1 VEAEGEAE
9 EADTS
14 RCVRV
19 SVLYDT
25 KSDREGEILILII
38 ERDSNGQGENKGNF
52 KGARAETRSDV
63 RENTI
68 GIIRLY

>member
-25 KSDREGEILILII
+25 ESDREGEMLII
-38 ERDSNGQGENKGNF
+38 ERNSNGHKAKIRATLRGPV
-52 KGARAETRSDV
+52 AETRSDV

>member
-25 KSDREGEILILII
+25 ESDREGEMLII
-38 ERDSNGQGENKGNF
+38 ERNSNGQGENKGNF

>member
-1 VEAEGEAE
+1 MEAEGEAE

-25 KSDREGEILILII
+25 ESDREGEMLII
-38 ERDSNGQGENKGNF
+38 ERNSNGQGENKGNF

>member
-1 VEAEGEAE
+1 MRA
-9 EADTS
+9 
-14 RCVRV
+14 CVV

-25 KSDREGEILILII
+25 ESDREGEMLII
-38 ERDSNGQGENKGNF
+38 ERNSNGQGENKGNF